1 MVMHS
6 SPVGTSND
14 PLDRN
19 RTRSFVH
26 RRRAV
31 ALSAVGLLTVGG
43 CASSSE
49 GTQVSSEKPTIVVSN
64 AILGAV
70 TAEIAGSDADV
81 TVLIPNGIDPHLYEP
96 SAKDIETLNSAD
108 LVVVNGLGL
117 ESQLEESLDGV
128 RSNRIPIFEATDHI
142 TVRRT
147 DTDKPSGDVHG
158 DEHGDVHGDAHG
170 DEHGDVHGDGA
181 GETHTDGQSPVDSS
195 HAHQH
200 GGEDPHF
207 WTDPQAMAEVV
218 EHLGEAITDLGL
230 DIGDRAMMFAERLV
244 TFDQDLLDLV
254 ESLPAERRVLVT
266 GHESLGYLADRYGFD
281 IVGTILPGLS
291 SGSEVSA
298 ENLASVKKAVEK
310 SGVDVVFTELGTP
323 SASAR
328 VLADELQVEVVEIS
342 THQIP
347 DSAME
352 TDVGGEAYLAFI
364 DALVRTIVSAL
375 SA

>member
-1 MVMHS
+1 MVDEHTPNS
-6 SPVGTSND
+6 G
-14 PLDRN
+14 R
-19 RTRSFVH
+19 
-26 RRRAV
+26 RRRAT
-31 ALSAVGLLTVGG
+31 LLAAAAMLTFSG
-43 CASSSE
+43 CAGAASDPEISSE
-49 GTQVSSEKPTIVVSN
+49 RPIIVVSN
-64 AILGAV
+64 SLLGAV
-70 TAEIAGSDADV
+70 TAEIAGSEADV

-108 LVVVNGLGL
+108 LVVINGLGL
-117 ESQLEESLDGV
+117 ESQLEDSLDGV
-128 RSNRIPIFEATDHI
+128 RSNRIPVFEATDHI
-142 TVRRT
+142 TVRRV
-147 DTDKPSGDVHG
+147 DADEQSSEAHS
-158 DEHGDVHGDAHG
+158 DEHSDEHSDAHG
-170 DEHGDVHGDGA
+170 DEKTEAHSD
-181 GETHTDGQSPVDSS
+181 EQSTSESAHD
-195 HAHQH
+195 HQH

-207 WTDPQAMAEVV
+207 WTNPQAMAEVV
-218 EHLGEAITDLGL
+218 EHLGEAITELGL

-244 TFDQDLLDLV
+244 TFDQDMLDLV

-298 ENLASVKKAVEK
+298 ENLASVKKAVEE

-352 TDVGGEAYLAFI
+352 SGMNGEAYLIFI
-364 DALVRTIVSAL
+364 DTLVRTIVSSL
-375 SA
+375 SE

>member
-1 MVMHS
+1 MVANS
-6 SPVGTSND
+6 FPGWTSND
-14 PLDRN
+14 LLERDSRPNPVRHLRMM
-19 RTRSFVH
+19 VL
-26 RRRAV
+26 AV
-31 ALSAVGLLTVGG
+31 AALVTISG
-43 CASSSE
+43 CA
-49 GTQVSSEKPTIVVSN
+49 GTAQDAEVPSEKPTIVVSN
-64 AILGAV
+64 AVLGAV
-70 TAEIAGSDADV
+70 AAEIAGSEADV

-108 LVVVNGLGL
+108 LVVINGLGL

-142 TVRRT
+142 SVRRV
-147 DTDKPSGDVHG
+147 DADEQSG
-158 DEHGDVHGDAHG
+158 EVHGDAHS
-170 DEHGDVHGDGA
+170 DEEAEAHSDEQSTGESADG
-181 GETHTDGQSPVDSS
+181 
-195 HAHQH
+195 HQH
-200 GGEDPHF
+200 GGDDPHF
-207 WTDPQAMAEVV
+207 WTDPRTMAEVV
-218 EHLGEAITDLGL
+218 EHLGEAITELGV

-244 TFDQDLLDLV
+244 TFDQDMLDLA
-254 ESLPAERRVLVT
+254 ESLPAGRRVLVT

-298 ENLASVKKAVEK
+298 ENLASVKKAVEE

-328 VLADELQVEVVEIS
+328 VLADELQVDVVEIS

-352 TDVGGEAYLAFI
+352 SGMNGDAYLIFI
-364 DALVRTIVSAL
+364 DTLVRTIVTSL
-375 SA
+375 SE